1 MTALARFDG
10 GEIGWPGQTVLQD
23 LTLTLR
29 TGERVALLGRSGAGK
44 STLLGAIRAQIEAA
58 GPRLALV
65 PQDHG
70 LVGQL
75 SVQHNVWMGVLDDH
89 STVQNLANLV
99 RPSARARAAVAPWLE
114 AVGLAGLDRRS
125 VETLSGGQRQRTA
138 LARAFYRDFEVLLL
152 DDVMSAVDHG
162 TEKKLIEALYRR
174 AAGRTT
180 LIVSHRLSVLARA
193 QRVIVL
199 DGGKLVDQGTHTE
212 LLQRPGP
219 YARTWQL
226 QQAQAEAEAIHE

>member
-89 STVQNLANLV
+89 STAQNLANLV

-138 LARAFYRDFEVLLL
+138 LARALLRGGAVVLA
-152 DDVMSAVDHG
+152 DEPVSAVDPEQAGRLLTALSARFPTLVMALHDTDLALRFASRIIG
-162 TEKKLIEALYRR
+162 LRGGRVALDAAATDVTPADLAALY
-174 AAGRTT
+174 
-180 LIVSHRLSVLARA
+180 AR
-193 QRVIVL
+193 
-199 DGGKLVDQGTHTE
+199 
-212 LLQRPGP
+212 
-219 YARTWQL
+219 
-226 QQAQAEAEAIHE
+226 